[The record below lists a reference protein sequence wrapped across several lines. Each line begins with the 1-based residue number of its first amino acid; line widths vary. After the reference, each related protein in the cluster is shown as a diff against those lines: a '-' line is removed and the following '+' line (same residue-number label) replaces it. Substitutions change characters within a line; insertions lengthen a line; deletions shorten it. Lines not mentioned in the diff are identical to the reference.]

1 MMDEVYERQEAT
13 QQTTQ
18 PQQIYS
24 NEEAISV
31 MELNFAQNNK
41 EGIRFVA
48 KNSKLNIDNPIIVGK
63 YIRAQS
69 FTIENGNDKVFAR
82 FQNELNGMEHM
93 RTGPLLIRQQIV
105 MQVFKDGVPQPPY
118 LYASFRADNMND
130 ALENYNQCVNTWANL
145 TNQRLSE
152 LMKISN
158 VKKQEMRAPKI

>member
-1 MMDEVYERQEAT
+1 MSA
-13 QQTTQ
+13 
-18 PQQIYS
+18 IY
-24 NEEAISV
+24 
-31 MELNFAQNNK
+31 K
-41 EGIRFVA
+41 
-48 KNSKLNIDNPIIVGK
+48 
-63 YIRAQS
+63 AQS

-130 ALENYNQCVNTWANL
+130 ALENYNQCVYTWANL
-145 TNQRLSE
+145 TNHRLSE

>member
-1 MMDEVYERQEAT
+1 
-13 QQTTQ
+13 
-18 PQQIYS
+18 
-24 NEEAISV
+24 
-31 MELNFAQNNK
+31 
-41 EGIRFVA
+41 
-48 KNSKLNIDNPIIVGK
+48 
-63 YIRAQS
+63 
-69 FTIENGNDKVFAR
+69 
-82 FQNELNGMEHM
+82 M

>member
-1 MMDEVYERQEAT
+1 M
-13 QQTTQ
+13 
-18 PQQIYS
+18 
-24 NEEAISV
+24 
-31 MELNFAQNNK
+31 
-41 EGIRFVA
+41 A
-48 KNSKLNIDNPIIVGK
+48 KNSKLNIDNLIIVGK

-130 ALENYNQCVNTWANL
+130 ALENYNQCVYTWANL